1 MAEQLRKQPILPRY
15 SFGRTEE
22 TQKLL
27 QVMLPHSPAETRAE
41 DFPNTS
47 HKLLQLIVAETLR
60 TTSIGIHFLKRSK

>member
-1 MAEQLRKQPILPRY
+1 
-15 SFGRTEE
+15 
-22 TQKLL
+22 
-27 QVMLPHSPAETRAE
+27 MLPHSPAETRAE